1 METQTFYLRHCI
13 ERYNNLNRLSN
24 KELKY
29 MYDRLVEEYN
39 INIHLVNTLPIVKTQ
54 YYMYLNNIFIPHI
67 NYMAYILSNKGID
80 IKGEL

>member
-13 ERYNNLNRLSN
+13 ERYNNLNKLSN

-39 INIHLVNTLPIVKTQ
+39 INLHLIGAMPIIKNH
-54 YYMYLNNIFIPHI
+54 YYVYINNLFVPHI
-67 NYMAYILSNKGID
+67 NYMTYILSSKGIE
-80 IKGEL
+80 I

>member
-13 ERYNNLNRLSN
+13 ERYNNLNKLSN

-39 INIHLVNTLPIVKTQ
+39 INLHLIGAMTIIKNH
-54 YYMYLNNIFIPHI
+54 YYVYINNLFVPHI
-67 NYMAYILSNKGID
+67 NYMTYILSSKGIE
-80 IKGEL
+80 I